1 MTKNTDLRERPHA
14 GNPHVRFGQ
23 GQVASGRLGRG
34 ARLCGASKLS
44 AGAKAVLMLM
54 FAVTACTVLAKVV
67 GTSAK
72 SYFLDTRCPIVA
84 LSVSCE
90 LDMTPSG
97 LCVIIR

>member
-1 MTKNTDLRERPHA
+1 MTKNTDFSERSHVK
-14 GNPHVRFGQ
+14 NPH
-23 GQVASGRLGRG
+23 L
-34 ARLCGASKLS
+34 LDNASKLS

-54 FAVTACTVLAKVV
+54 FAVTACSVLAKVV

-90 LDMTPSG
+90 LDTTPSG
-97 LCVIIR
+97 MCVIIR